1 MTEQP
6 PRAEYRTAEYRI
18 EDLAHLS
25 GATVRTIRAY
35 QDRGLLPR
43 PERRG
48 RANVYGAA
56 HLARL
61 RQIADLLDR
70 GYTLASIKELLE
82 AWDAGRDLGGVLGLV
97 AEIDG
102 PWTDEEA
109 SRISR
114 TDLDAAFGGSPD
126 ETALAEAVE
135 LGVLERIPDRDDEY
149 LVPSPQELA
158 VAAELHSAGVPL
170 TAIAGHLREVRGQ
183 VEHIAARFLDFT
195 TEHVFQQFL
204 DHPPTEAET
213 AEAAT
218 LVRRLRPLA
227 QQTIDAELARAM
239 RTLATQYLR
248 HHLSEALPAEA
259 RRPGGRAA
267 DAEAGTGAETGA
279 STGADA
285 EASTGADAGATA
297 EGSVEA
303 CAKGGIEGGVEA
315 GAVGPSVDGAGRG
328 PGRAGAGSVPAPR
341 AAPGLPPV
349 PPSAPG
355 PVADSHTAAAPPSAP
370 RPVAAPRT
378 AAAPPSAPETV
389 LLPAEAVQAVRA
401 LVGAENTAA
410 FIAAA
415 AHREVQARTMDAL
428 VASSSGGGIGI
439 DTASADNAGAPEDTP
454 DTAIAPDAPG
464 TCEAPGYHP
473 ESTARAA
480 DQAARPP
487 IGQADG
493 QTDTWTNDRAD
504 NRATDDR
511 AADQADHRT
520 SDSSTQAREDHH

>member
-6 PRAEYRTAEYRI
+6 PTAEYRI

-48 RANVYGAA
+48 RANVYGET

-70 GYTLASIKELLE
+70 GYTLASIKELLA
-82 AWDAGRDLGGVLGLV
+82 AWDAGLDLGGVLGLV

-114 TDLDAAFGGSPD
+114 PDLDAAFGGTSD
-126 ETALAEAVE
+126 EEAIAEAVE
-135 LGVLERIPDRDDEY
+135 LGVLERIPGKDDEF

-170 TAIAGHLREVRGQ
+170 LAISGHLRELRGQ
-183 VEHIAARFLDFT
+183 VEHIASRFLDFT
-195 TEHVFQQFL
+195 TEHVFQPFL
-204 DHPPTEAET
+204 DHPPTDAEA

-239 RTLATQYLR
+239 RTLATRYLR
-248 HHLSEALPAEA
+248 HHLSEALPAETEPVA
-259 RRPGGRAA
+259 KAGTAA
-267 DAEAGTGAETGA
+267 KAVTKAEAA
-279 STGADA
+279 A
-285 EASTGADAGATA
+285 EALT
-297 EGSVEA
+297 EA
-303 CAKGGIEGGVEA
+303 VVA
-315 GAVGPSVDGAGRG
+315 
-328 PGRAGAGSVPAPR
+328 
-341 AAPGLPPV
+341 
-349 PPSAPG
+349 APG
-355 PVADSHTAAAPPSAP
+355 PVMD
-370 RPVAAPRT
+370 PRT
-378 AAAPPSAPETV
+378 ATGPTAVPEAV
-389 LLPAEAVQAVRA
+389 LLPAEAVQAVQA
-401 LVGAENTAA
+401 LVGAENAAA

-428 VASSSGGGIGI
+428 AADGGG
-439 DTASADNAGAPEDTP
+439 TASACGSQATSTGGSG
-454 DTAIAPDAPG
+454 TA
-464 TCEAPGYHP
+464 
-473 ESTARAA
+473 SAA
-480 DQAARPP
+480 DAAGGADTTHTEHQAGNEP
-487 IGQADG
+487 
-493 QTDTWTNDRAD
+493 
-504 NRATDDR
+504 
-511 AADQADHRT
+511 
-520 SDSSTQAREDHH
+520 